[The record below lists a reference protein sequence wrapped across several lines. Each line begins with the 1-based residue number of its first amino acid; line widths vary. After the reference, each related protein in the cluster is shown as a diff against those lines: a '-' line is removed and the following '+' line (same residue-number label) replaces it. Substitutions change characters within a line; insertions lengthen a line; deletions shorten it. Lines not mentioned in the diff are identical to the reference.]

1 MVKHIV
7 IIGGGFGGNKMENK
21 KQKTEHKKEM
31 CSCGSG
37 NKKSEC
43 CGMGCGCSH

>member
-1 MVKHIV
+1 MNKK
-7 IIGGGFGGNKMENK
+7 NKKME
-21 KQKTEHKKEM
+21 HKEEM

-37 NKKSEC
+37 NKMKEC